1 MPEEVT
7 PEPGGLTDAETL
19 RLRAAIRHGLAT
31 DAEVPAW
38 KERDRREL
46 GPGLERLLRVWQALS
61 EEARETVLEDLAHKL
76 GAEAIRHGAFEE
88 AVRERL
94 DLIAYRRPAMVPG
107 LYEAVAELRRIW
119 IDRGNTT
126 GGNHYR
132 AEAEGS
138 APHPMLAFIGHHV
151 LAELPETG
159 GNAAGHDQRLRRA
172 MAQVETQ
179 LRRLRDV
186 PPEYR

>member
-1 MPEEVT
+1 MGEAVEVT
-7 PEPGGLTDAETL
+7 PDPLTETEAK
-19 RLRAAIRHGLAT
+19 RLRAAIAQGRMDRDIH
-31 DAEVPAW
+31 EW
-38 KERDRREL
+38 KKRDRDEL
-46 GPGLERLLRVWQALS
+46 GPGLEKLLRVWQALP
-61 EEARETVLEDLAHKL
+61 EEVREIVLEDVGQKL
-76 GAEAIRHGAFEE
+76 GADTIRHGAFED

-119 IDRGNTT
+119 TERGKAT

-138 APHPMLAFIGHHV
+138 DPHPMLAFIGHHV
-151 LAELPETG
+151 LAELPDAG
-159 GNAAGHDQRLRRA
+159 GNAAGYDQQLRRA

-179 LRRLRDV
+179 LRQLREV